1 MNNVVMGALHT
12 SEVLAERF
20 GCRLPIFGLSH
31 SLEVTKAISLAGG
44 MGVWAAARQTPEE
57 IEKGSAYLRESL
69 GQYKF
74 AINLMLPQGLPPES
88 DRRGLEAEI
97 PQEHRDFV
105 DHLYEKYGVPKEALV
120 GERNRI
126 VRSEQFFQDQVDAAM
141 SGAAN
146 HFAIAIGSR
155 PEVAKRAKEK
165 GKCVIALVGSPRHM
179 RHVRAMDADLVVA
192 QGADAGGHVGT
203 VGTFSLVP
211 RIVELA
217 GGTPVLAAGG
227 VGTGAHLVAAL
238 ALGAQG
244 VWLGTLWLG
253 TKEFELDPI
262 LMSKLLDAGC
272 EDTVVTRGSSG
283 KPMRQLKT
291 AWSDEWSKPEAPEP
305 LKMPWQDLL
314 VGSLEGSVTRHSV
327 APLMYTPVGQS
338 VEWIRSLTS
347 VQEVISRLMTEAKE
361 SLAALASLQLPETS
375 NV

>member
-1 MNNVVMGALHT
+1 MGTLQ
-12 SEVLAERF
+12 SPKVFAERF
-20 GCRLPIFGLSH
+20 GCHLPIFGLSH

-44 MGVWAAARQTPEE
+44 TGVWAAARQTPEE
-57 IEKGSAYLRESL
+57 IEKGSTYLRQTL
-69 GQYKF
+69 GEHKF

-105 DHLYEKYGVPKEALV
+105 EHLYEKYDVPKEALM

-126 VRSEQFFQDQVDAAM
+126 VRSEKFFQDQVDAAM
-141 SGAAN
+141 SGAAD

-155 PEVAKRAKEK
+155 PEVANRAKQN

-203 VGTFSLVP
+203 VGTYSLVP

-217 GGTPVLAAGG
+217 GGTPVVAAGG

-262 LMSKLLDAGC
+262 LMGKLLDAGC

-291 AWSDEWSKPEAPEP
+291 AWSDEWLTPEAPEP

-338 VEWIRSLTS
+338 VEWIRSLTT
-347 VQEVISRLMTEAKE
+347 VQEVINRLMKEAE
-361 SLAALASLQLPETS
+361 DTLAALSSLRQRAMPDA
-375 NV
+375 